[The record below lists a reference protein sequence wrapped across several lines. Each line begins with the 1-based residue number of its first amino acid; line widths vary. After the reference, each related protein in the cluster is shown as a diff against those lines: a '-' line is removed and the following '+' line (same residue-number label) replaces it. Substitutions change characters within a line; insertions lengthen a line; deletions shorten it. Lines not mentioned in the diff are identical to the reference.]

1 MLDMNIKSTNRF
13 IVRVALFLA
22 IATAAFHLP
31 AAEPPKVGAPTPD
44 FTLNTMDAKS
54 VTLSAE
60 YAKLP
65 VVLIVLRGWP
75 GYQCPFCTRQVH
87 AFVERAKDFA
97 GKARVLMVYP
107 GPSENLQSH
116 AGEFLK
122 GKGWSEDFTFVTDPD
137 FTFTKSF
144 GLRWQAPGETAYP
157 STFVIDTK
165 GIVQFEKITKGH
177 GGRTTPEEILA
188 ALAKL

>member
-1 MLDMNIKSTNRF
+1 MKMNLTTRF
-13 IVRVALFLA
+13 RSQVALFLA
-22 IATAAFHLP
+22 IVTLSVSLP
-31 AAEPPKVGAPTPD
+31 AAEPPKVGAALPD
-44 FTLNTMDAKS
+44 FTLYTMDAKS

-87 AFVERAKDFA
+87 AFVERARDFA
-97 GKARVLMVYP
+97 GKARIIMVYP
-107 GPSENLQSH
+107 GPSANLQAH

-137 FTFTKSF
+137 FTFTKSY

-188 ALAKL
+188 TLSKL

>member
-1 MLDMNIKSTNRF
+1 MNMKSNTS
-13 IVRVALFLA
+13 FLSRLTLLLA
-22 IATAAFHLP
+22 VATASFSLL
-31 AAEPPKVGAPTPD
+31 AAEPPQVGAVTPD
-44 FTLNTMDAKS
+44 FTLKTMDAKS

-60 YAKLP
+60 YAKQP
-65 VVLIVLRGWP
+65 VILIVLRGWP
-75 GYQCPFCTRQVH
+75 GYQCPFCTKQVH
-87 AFVERAKDFA
+87 AFVQHAKDFA
-97 GKARVLMVYP
+97 GKARILMVYP
-107 GPSENLQSH
+107 GPSEDLQTH

-122 GKGWSEDFTFVTDPD
+122 DKAWSEDFTFVTDPD
-137 FTFTKSF
+137 YTFTKSF

-165 GIVQFEKITKGH
+165 GVVQFEKITKGH